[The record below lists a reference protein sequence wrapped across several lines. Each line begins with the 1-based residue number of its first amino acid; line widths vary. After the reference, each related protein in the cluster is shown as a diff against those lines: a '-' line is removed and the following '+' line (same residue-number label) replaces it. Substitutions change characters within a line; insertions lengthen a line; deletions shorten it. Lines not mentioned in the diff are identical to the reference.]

1 MNIRT
6 EQLDALRRQQEYT
19 ASKSAPEKGDSF
31 ADALARQLST
41 STEDIQQQISVPP
54 PGAQAGVI
62 GEMLIGSAANTSG
75 GATVETVMQQTS
87 GALDMWDSYA
97 DALSK
102 SGTTDLRQAYS
113 LLQGLDSQ
121 LTALKESAQPILG
134 QNPELA
140 NIVNDLEVMTAT
152 EKFKFNRGDYI

>member
-6 EQLDALRRQQEYT
+6 EQLDVLHRQQGL
-19 ASKSAPEKGDSF
+19 SAPRPATEKGESF
-31 ADALARQLST
+31 AETLAQQMGT
-41 STEDIQQQISVPP
+41 STDNIQQQGSVPP

-62 GEMLIGSAANTSG
+62 GEMLIGNTENISG
-75 GATVETVMQQTS
+75 GTTVEAVLRQAS

-97 DALSK
+97 DALNN

-121 LTALKESAQPILG
+121 LAALRENAQPVLG

-140 NIVNDLEVMTAT
+140 DIVNDLEVMTAT

>member
-19 ASKSAPEKGDSF
+19 ASKSAPEKGNSF

-41 STEDIQQQISVPP
+41 STEDIQQKISVPP
-54 PGAQAGVI
+54 PGTQIGVI
-62 GEMLIGSAANTSG
+62 GEMLIGSAGNTSG

-121 LTALKESAQPILG
+121 LTALKESAQPVLG
-134 QNPELA
+134 QHPELA

>member
-6 EQLDALRRQQEYT
+6 EQLDALYRQQGLST
-19 ASKSAPEKGDSF
+19 PRPAAEKGESF
-31 ADALARQLST
+31 AETLAQQMGI
-41 STEDIQQQISVPP
+41 STENIYPQGSVPP
-54 PGAQAGVI
+54 PGAQVGVI
-62 GEMLIGSAANTSG
+62 GEMLIGNTENISG
-75 GATVETVMQQTS
+75 EATVETVLRQTS

-97 DALSK
+97 DALGD
-102 SGTTDLRQAYS
+102 SGTADLRQAYS

-121 LTALKESAQPILG
+121 LVTLRQSAQSVLG

-140 NIVNDLEVMTAT
+140 DIVNDLEVMTAT

>member
-19 ASKSAPEKGDSF
+19 ASKSVPEKGNSF

-54 PGAQAGVI
+54 PGAQVGVI

-75 GATVETVMQQTS
+75 GATVETVVQQTS

>member
-19 ASKSAPEKGDSF
+19 ASKSVPEKGTSF

-54 PGAQAGVI
+54 PGAQVGVI

-75 GATVETVMQQTS
+75 GTTVETVVQQTS